1 MIKQIRE
8 DERASE
14 RCCDVLSCV
23 SMQVV
28 LIKIRYFGIIGEIVV
43 KKRVLKGGAHRSVIL
58 LGVTVRTELAVMGW
72 TLFAKCPQQP
82 QTASATSGL
91 YIRKSVPGSPRP
103 QNLTRQACNY
113 S

>member
-1 MIKQIRE
+1 
-8 DERASE
+8 
-14 RCCDVLSCV
+14 
-23 SMQVV
+23 MQVV

-72 TLFAKCPQQP
+72 TLFAKCQQP

-91 YIRKSVPGSPRP
+91 DNRFPEVPGLT
-103 QNLTRQACNY
+103 NLTRHACNY